1 MSLFLVQAEHCK
13 KCPIWLQ
20 AVTCQSKVEEKG
32 APSRRCSFKKVLL
45 QGGASRDGLLLVFK
59 ALGQLLASAKEI
71 VNFCK
76 LTVYTFTLANFH
88 SFFPGIISRNTLGQM
103 FGLF

>member
-1 MSLFLVQAEHCK
+1 MSLFLVQTEHCK

-59 ALGQLLASAKEI
+59 AMGQLPASVKEI
-71 VNFCK
+71 VNLLCK
-76 LTVYTFTLANFH
+76 LSHLHIFIFTPFSLA
-88 SFFPGIISRNTLGQM
+88 
-103 FGLF
+103 